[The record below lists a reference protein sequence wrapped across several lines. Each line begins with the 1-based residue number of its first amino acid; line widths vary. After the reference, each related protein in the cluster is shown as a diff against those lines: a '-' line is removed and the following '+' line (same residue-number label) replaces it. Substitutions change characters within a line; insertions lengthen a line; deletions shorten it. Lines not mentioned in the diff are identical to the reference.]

1 MLAIV
6 LNSDVTNEE
15 LLSINSIT
23 ARYQVITID
32 PADHRYKNYSS
43 VVQYRMNKQSF
54 RFSLNS
60 HINNGHVTLHS
71 FIHSEHTYLNR
82 VTQWNNG
89 MDPGSTTISRCILY
103 ETYD

>member
-23 ARYQVITID
+23 ARNQVNTID

-43 VVQYRMNKQSF
+43 VVQYRLNKQSF
-54 RFSLNS
+54 IFSLNS
-60 HINNGHVTLHS
+60 HIK
-71 FIHSEHTYLNR
+71 
-82 VTQWNNG
+82 
-89 MDPGSTTISRCILY
+89 
-103 ETYD
+103 